1 MNNPI
6 LKQILPKIHYEPIS
20 ILLWGVELA
29 WLERGNSCWGIRV
42 FHTFCCTPDTS
53 IVPLGCGSPHS
64 LMAFTVFAE
73 AFRTISPRLTFPF
86 LRSDSKS
93 RTVLETDIES
103 TNAIFSHSL
112 AIALC
117 IAVSISA
124 LEMEAELTILEAVTL
139 GDSLLAAM
147 KDTQFFDHEGCAS
160 LQFAHFDFDLS
171 LA

>member
-1 MNNPI
+1 
-6 LKQILPKIHYEPIS
+6 
-20 ILLWGVELA
+20 
-29 WLERGNSCWGIRV
+29 
-42 FHTFCCTPDTS
+42 
-53 IVPLGCGSPHS
+53 
-64 LMAFTVFAE
+64 MAFTVFAE
-73 AFRTISPRLTFPF
+73 AFRTISPRFTLPF

-93 RTVLETDIES
+93 RTVLETDIEI
-103 TNAIFSHSL
+103 TNAKFSHSL

-124 LEMEAELTILEAVTL
+124 LEMEPELTIFEAVTL

-147 KDTQFFDHEGCAS
+147 NDAQFFDHEGCAS